1 MASKG
6 TTVVMTVLVVV
17 VLVVQLRLPEY
28 VPTVY
33 WSAIVLVSV
42 VGTLMTDNLTDNLG
56 ISLVTTTVLFSMPL
70 AATFAA

>member
-1 MASKG
+1 
-6 TTVVMTVLVVV
+6 MTVLVVV

>member
-1 MASKG
+1 VASKG